1 VSSFVF
7 VKLSLVD
14 ANLHPDTSQV
24 AAIEED
30 VDVLPSRKRLRI
42 EEQLARLEVPQV
54 GTRKMLMDSSCI
66 SMYQGV
72 ASRIGLYRSVASRI
86 ERYRCVDSHIE
97 TYRCAVG
104 SCSL

>member
-1 VSSFVF
+1 MSSFVF

-42 EEQLARLEVPQV
+42 EEQLARLEIPQV
-54 GTRKMLMDSSCI
+54 GMRKMLMDSSRI

-72 ASRIGLYRSVASRI
+72 ASRIGMYRSVASRI
-86 ERYRCVDSHIE
+86 EM
-97 TYRCAVG
+97 YRCAGG
-104 SCSL
+104 SCRHYVRFNVSWH

>member
-14 ANLHPDTSQV
+14 ANLHLDTSQV

-54 GTRKMLMDSSCI
+54 GMRKMLMDSSCI

-72 ASRIGLYRSVASRI
+72 ASRIGMYRSVASRI
-86 ERYRCVDSHIE
+86 EM
-97 TYRCAVG
+97 YRCAGG
-104 SCSL
+104 SCRHYVRFNVSWH

>member
-1 VSSFVF
+1 MSSFVF

-54 GTRKMLMDSSCI
+54 GMRKMLMDSSC
-66 SMYQGV
+66 
-72 ASRIGLYRSVASRI
+72 L
-86 ERYRCVDSHIE
+86 
-97 TYRCAVG
+97 
-104 SCSL
+104 SLRTF

>member
-14 ANLHPDTSQV
+14 ANLHLDTSQV

-42 EEQLARLEVPQV
+42 EEQLASLEVH
-54 GTRKMLMDSSCI
+54 KL
-66 SMYQGV
+66 
-72 ASRIGLYRSVASRI
+72 A
-86 ERYRCVDSHIE
+86 
-97 TYRCAVG
+97 
-104 SCSL
+104 

>member
-14 ANLHPDTSQV
+14 ANLHLDTSQV

-42 EEQLARLEVPQV
+42 EEQLASLEVPQV
-54 GTRKMLMDSSCI
+54 GMRKMLMDSSCI
-66 SMYQGV
+66 SMYRGV
-72 ASRIGLYRSVASRI
+72 ASRIGMYRSVASRI
-86 ERYRCVDSHIE
+86 EM
-97 TYRCAVG
+97 YRCAGG
-104 SCSL
+104 SCRHYVRFNVSWH

>member
-1 VSSFVF
+1 MRSFVF

-54 GTRKMLMDSSCI
+54 GMRKMLMDSSCI

-72 ASRIGLYRSVASRI
+72 ASRIGMYRSVASRI
-86 ERYRCVDSHIE
+86 EM
-97 TYRCAVG
+97 YRCAGG
-104 SCSL
+104 SCRHYVHFNVSWH